1 MMPAWLLTPAA
12 RASIAAGLLA
22 LAFAAG
28 WAINGWRAAAQIA
41 ELRQGRAES
50 AAQGAQKVLDDI
62 EAAARKIAASA
73 ASYAGARDTLTAS
86 LNKITKE
93 LTSAKPLPA
102 DCAPDSERVRL
113 LGAAVD
119 AAKQAAAAR

>member
-1 MMPAWLLTPAA
+1 MKSSVLTIVAV
-12 RASIAAGLLA
+12 GLLA

-28 WAINGWRAAAQIA
+28 WAVNGWRAAAQIA
-41 ELRQGRAES
+41 ELRLERAES
-50 AAQGAQKVLDDI
+50 AALGAQKVLDDI
-62 EAAARKIAASA
+62 EAATRKINASA
-73 ASYAGARDTLTAS
+73 ASYAGARATLTAS
-86 LNKITKE
+86 LKQITKD
-93 LTSAKPLPA
+93 LQSAKPLPA